1 MAQHESAVKR
11 TRRNAVREG
20 VNRARTSR
28 LRTFL
33 KKVESAI
40 AARDRTAAVAAF
52 KAAQPL
58 LQRGVTQGTLHKNTA
73 ARKMSRLNARI
84 KALA

>member
-11 TRRNAVREG
+11 IRRNAARAVI
-20 VNRARTSR
+20 NRGRVSR

-40 AARDRTAAVAAF
+40 AAGDRAAAVAAF

-58 LQRGVTQGTLHKNTA
+58 LHRGIAQGTLHKNTA
-73 ARKMSRLNARI
+73 ARKLSRLNTRI